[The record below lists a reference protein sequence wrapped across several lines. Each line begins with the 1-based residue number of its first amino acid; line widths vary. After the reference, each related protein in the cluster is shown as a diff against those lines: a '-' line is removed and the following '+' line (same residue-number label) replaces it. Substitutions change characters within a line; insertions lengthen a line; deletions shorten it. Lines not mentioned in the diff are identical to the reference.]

1 MSGAPLPVGTVTFL
15 FSDIEGSSDLVRS
28 VGNSVFAAVRGDHR
42 RLLRE
47 SFAAHGGHEIDTAG
61 DGFFVAF
68 DSARNAVA
76 AAASAQAS
84 LAAFSWPTDA
94 EVRVRMGLHTAEPHL
109 SGEGYVGIGVHRAA
123 RICEAA
129 RGGQILAS
137 NATAGII
144 EDAELPGIEL
154 VDLGTHR
161 LKGLPYAQR
170 LFQVTVEGL
179 PSSFDRPRTGESRPP
194 GAGTFLLTD
203 LMGFRHLIRT
213 LGDERSTSLAAE
225 YLALVSGLVED
236 EGGIVLERAGD
247 SVVGVFA
254 DAGNAIRA
262 AAAIRGAVAD
272 FTWPPG
278 CDVRVSI
285 AIHSGRWSG
294 DPDRVAAPTTLR
306 RLGLLA
312 AMLEPEQVLVS
323 QATASLVAGDPSAS
337 QLRDLGERSISDE
350 DEPERVYE
358 LSEQEEARA

>member
-1 MSGAPLPVGTVTFL
+1 MSEALPVGTVTFL
-15 FSDIEGSSDLVRS
+15 FSDIEGSSALVR
-28 VGNSVFAAVRGDHR
+28 GIGDTAFAAVRGDHR

-47 SFAAHGGHEIDTAG
+47 AFAARGGHEIDTAG

-76 AAASAQAS
+76 AAAGAQVS
-84 LAAFSWPTDA
+84 LAAFDWPTDA
-94 EVRVRMGLHTAEPHL
+94 EVRVRIGLHTAEPHL
-109 SGEGYVGIGVHRAA
+109 SGEGYVGIGVHRAS

-129 RGGQILAS
+129 RGGQILVS

-161 LKGLPYAQR
+161 LKGLPREQR

-179 PSSFDRPRTGESRPP
+179 PSRFDRPRTGETRTP

-203 LMGFRHLIRT
+203 LMGYRHVIRA
-213 LGDERSTSLAAE
+213 LGDEESTSLAAE
-225 YLALVSGLVED
+225 YQAIVSAVIERGD
-236 EGGIVLERAGD
+236 GIVLERAGD
-247 SVVGVFA
+247 SVLAVFA

-262 AAAIRGAVAD
+262 GAAIRTAAAD
-272 FTWPPG
+272 LVWPPG
-278 CDVRVSI
+278 FEVIVSI

-294 DPDRVAAPTTLR
+294 DPDRIAAPTTLR

-312 AMLEPEQVLVS
+312 SKLEPGQVLVS
-323 QATASLVAGDPSAS
+323 QATAALVAGDPVAS
-337 QLRDLGERSISDE
+337 QLRDLGERSISE
-350 DEPERVYE
+350 EEEPERVYE
-358 LSEQEEARA
+358 LFEAKA

>member
-272 FTWPPG
+272 FGSGFWPRCSSPSR
-278 CDVRVSI
+278 CSSRRRRPRSSP
-285 AIHSGRWSG
+285 ATLLRHSCATSASGRSRTKTSRSVFTSC
-294 DPDRVAAPTTLR
+294 PNKR
-306 RLGLLA
+306 RRAHDG
-312 AMLEPEQVLVS
+312 
-323 QATASLVAGDPSAS
+323 G
-337 QLRDLGERSISDE
+337 RG
-350 DEPERVYE
+350 
-358 LSEQEEARA
+358 ARARRSRQPARGRSRGRGR